1 MRILFA
7 LLKKYKRQEMFYKKN
22 SIVHNSTLEK
32 ELFLFVLFY
41 GENVFLRYLRVRCF
55 FVQTAIRVHTTTFII
70 IL

>member
-1 MRILFA
+1 MNICNRRYIF
-7 LLKKYKRQEMFYKKN
+7 YSVHFYKKN

-32 ELFLFVLFY
+32 EFFLFVHFY
-41 GENVFLRYLRVRCF
+41 GENVFLRYSRVRCF

>member
-1 MRILFA
+1 MNICNRRYIF
-7 LLKKYKRQEMFYKKN
+7 YSVHFYKK
-22 SIVHNSTLEK
+22 TA
-32 ELFLFVLFY
+32 LFIIQHWKKNCFSLCFFY